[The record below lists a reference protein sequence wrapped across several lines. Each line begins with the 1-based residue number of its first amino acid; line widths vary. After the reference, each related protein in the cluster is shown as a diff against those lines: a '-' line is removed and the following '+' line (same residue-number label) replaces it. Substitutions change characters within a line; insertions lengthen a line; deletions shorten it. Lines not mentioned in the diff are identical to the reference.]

1 VLNGRRRGPDRARQI
16 HDRDGFPTHVGDAQ
30 HDGMRMRQ
38 RGERRALDQLL
49 DLEHIDP
56 EALAA
61 TEAKQQEFQ
70 AVVARQ
76 LGPHVDAVQ

>member
-1 VLNGRRRGPDRARQI
+1 
-16 HDRDGFPTHVGDAQ
+16 
-30 HDGMRMRQ
+30 MRQ

-56 EALAA
+56 KALAA

-70 AVVARQ
+70 AIVARQ